1 MNIERDRKIYMTKF
15 VILLT
20 KFLMVNEVEMKMH
33 KDILILKSNDYIKVK
48 ILINGMGFAEFK

>member
-1 MNIERDRKIYMTKF
+1 MTKF